1 MRLRLALLCAAVV
14 IAGCSKDEQKTA
26 VEAASK
32 ASLPPEVRL
41 ATAESR
47 PIERSTMVTGSLAP
61 DESVDL
67 GFEVP
72 GKLQAVHT
80 DFGRNV
86 RKGVV
91 LAELDRSELQL
102 QLDRSK
108 AALAQALARIGLS
121 PEEENA
127 NPDSTPAIKQAA
139 AQYEDALSKYENA
152 RKLVESGDIARERF
166 TELEKQYR
174 AREAALNATK
184 DELRTQLAAIQGIRA
199 ELNLARKRL
208 ADATLHAPFDGA
220 VTARLASPGQ
230 YLKENTPVVTIV
242 KPWPLRL
249 RVEVPESAVTGVR
262 QGTTL
267 TFTTDAAPGAEFQ
280 AVVRELNATLD
291 AQSRSLTAE
300 ARLTRADPR
309 LKPGMFVQVRLI
321 TDSDAPTTMVP
332 REAIYTVAG
341 LSKLFV
347 VRDGRAFEQKV
358 QPGMSSGGWVE
369 VPGAAVRPG
378 DKVALGNLQNL
389 IDGAAV
395 TVR

>member
-1 MRLRLALLCAAVV
+1 
-14 IAGCSKDEQKTA
+14 
-26 VEAASK
+26 
-32 ASLPPEVRL
+32 
-41 ATAESR
+41 
-47 PIERSTMVTGSLAP
+47 MVTGSLAP

-91 LAELDRSELQL
+91 MAELDRSDLQL